1 MTGILNPV
9 VSDSK
14 LSQPPGGV
22 AEEQNW
28 LRWAIVAAG
37 TVGYIFAIS
46 IVTSRTV
53 SIFDLSL
60 WIAGSLVPAM
70 IIGLHRLLERR
81 PSNRGISNSEMIGL
95 AGWTASMAAF
105 VLLRKYFLSDYFE
118 AGIYDS
124 FDPTLARYV
133 LLSAIY
139 TVIGYAVALV
149 VLFAAGR
156 RPLRDQG
163 FLVAVPV
170 GFAGSAAFFCLMVFY
185 APYLLRL

>member
-1 MTGILNPV
+1 MRSPA
-9 VSDSK
+9 VSDAQF
-14 LSQPPGGV
+14 SQSPGGV
-22 AEEQNW
+22 AEQQNW

-37 TVGYIFAIS
+37 TVSYIFAIS

-53 SIFDLSL
+53 LIFDLSL
-60 WIAGSLVPAM
+60 WIVGSIVPAT
-70 IIGLHRLLERR
+70 IIGLHHIVEGR
-81 PSNRGISNSEMIGL
+81 PSNSGISNSEMIGL

-133 LLSAIY
+133 MLSAIY
-139 TVIGYAVALV
+139 TTIGYGVALSL
-149 VLFAAGR
+149 LFAAGR
-156 RPLRDQG
+156 PLRDYTLLLAG
-163 FLVAVPV
+163 PV
-170 GFAGSAAFFCLMVFY
+170 GFTCNAAFFCLMVFY

>member
-1 MTGILNPV
+1 MLNPT
-9 VSDSK
+9 VSDSQ

-22 AEEQNW
+22 VEERNW

-37 TVGYIFAIS
+37 IVCYIFAIS

-70 IIGLHRLLERR
+70 IIGLHRIVERGS
-81 PSNRGISNSEMIGL
+81 SNRGISNSEMIGL

-124 FDPTLARYV
+124 FDPALARYV

-139 TVIGYAVALV
+139 TMIGYAVALL

-156 RPLRDQG
+156 RPLRDHG
-163 FLVAVPV
+163 FLLAAPV
-170 GFAGSAAFFCLMVFY
+170 GFTASAAFFCLMVFY
-185 APYLLRL
+185 APYLLRV